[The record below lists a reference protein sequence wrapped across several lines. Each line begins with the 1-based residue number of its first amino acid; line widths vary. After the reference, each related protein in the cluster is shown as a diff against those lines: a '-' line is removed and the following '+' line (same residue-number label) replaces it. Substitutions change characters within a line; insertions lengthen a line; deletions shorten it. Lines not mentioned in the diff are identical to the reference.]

1 MVGVGMAVGVAVLV
15 AVWVAV
21 GSGVGV
27 AVAVAVGG
35 SVAVGVGAN
44 TAKASGVAVA
54 MTTPALSTSCILR
67 VYWPAAIM
75 VSGKRHCPLA
85 ATCPSPTTLSP
96 NKRRTVAPGSPCP
109 LSWVACCAA
118 RPRWSGSISACGGTT
133 VFVGVGSGLTTR

>member
-1 MVGVGMAVGVAVLV
+1 MVGVFVGVGMAVGVVVFV

-21 GSGVGV
+21 GSGVGVAV

-54 MTTPALSTSCILR
+54 MTTPALSTSCTLR
-67 VYWPAAIM
+67 VYWPASVM

-96 NKRRTVAPGSPCP
+96 NKRRTVAPGS
-109 LSWVACCAA
+109 A
-118 RPRWSGSISACGGTT
+118 
-133 VFVGVGSGLTTR
+133 